1 MAEVSDGS
9 RQLPAAVD
17 GPSCA
22 RRGLGGPGRRRTSG
36 TATVGTGTDG
46 RGTFGTGTFGAGTF
60 GTGTGLGDAGTTGSG
75 AVPRRPPVRS
85 RTPRTR
91 AISSSVRNGL
101 AR

>member
-1 MAEVSDGS
+1 MAALSDGS
-9 RQLPAAVD
+9 RQLPDAVD
-17 GPSCA
+17 GPSWA
-22 RRGLGGPGRRRTSG
+22 RRGLGGPGRRGTSG

-46 RGTFGTGTFGAGTF
+46 RGTFGA
-60 GTGTGLGDAGTTGSG
+60 GTGTGTGTGLGLGDAGTTGSG
-75 AVPRRPPVRS
+75 AVPRRPPIRS